1 MNLLKTYLQNFVAR
15 AGNHILSA
23 SIIARVL
30 SFLASWI
37 ALQLIP
43 NKELGIVLFAYNIIV
58 FIIPIGGFGLHQSLL
73 RYGALLKT
81 KSEKN
86 SLFRYTFFKGVWV
99 TFILIFI
106 IILTSVFINF
116 QFENTKYYLAFLSIT
131 LLPMYIFELIKIQF
145 RLHHQNK
152 LFAFT
157 EIIFTAVLTVSVLVL
172 SYYFKENGYAIAL
185 VLTPI
190 ISISFFINKF
200 KSDLFY
206 KEKLGIINREFWKYG
221 IFASLS
227 NVVTQLLFVI
237 DILLIGFLL
246 NDAEMVTN
254 YKYISLIPLS
264 LLFLPRAF
272 INTDFV
278 AFTEN
283 IYNKNYIV
291 RYIKSYLL
299 LFTILSIAFC
309 LFFGFFADFILN
321 LFDVSFIQFK
331 TSFLILILGVSGIL
345 IFRGLFG
352 NLLSS
357 IGKAHVNFHIT
368 FLALIINVFS
378 NYYLIPKYG
387 IKGAAITSASLMWF
401 TGIVSVIVFWQLY
414 NKRFLSKK

>member
-190 ISISFFINKF
+190 ISILFFINKF

-309 LFFGFFADFILN
+309 LFFGFFAEFILN
-321 LFDVSFIQFK
+321 LFDASFIQFK

-357 IGKAHVNFHIT
+357 IGKAHVNFYIT